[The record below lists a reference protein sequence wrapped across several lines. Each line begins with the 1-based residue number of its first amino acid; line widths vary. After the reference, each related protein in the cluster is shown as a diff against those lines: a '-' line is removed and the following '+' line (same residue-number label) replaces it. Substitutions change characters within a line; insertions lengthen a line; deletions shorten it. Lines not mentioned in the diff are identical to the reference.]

1 MANHVENYIRVK
13 NCNQAVIDELQRI
26 FSEKDDIGDTH
37 TIDLVN
43 GIYGKNWTNDDYDR
57 GWMFENVG
65 AKWVYGQ
72 IESEYENEI
81 VINLTSAWD
90 AVNPLLKQL
99 CSKLICIKEDVVIEN
114 RFEDEGL
121 DPMGVAYISSVY
133 DSVEYLDEEVD
144 VYKFYED
151 EEYREEVYEMLEELM
166 DEERKIHQEVLDEL
180 KEERETY
187 KEEDD
192 KEIL

>member
-1 MANHVENYIRVK
+1 MANHVENYIKVK

-26 FSEKDDIGDTH
+26 FSVKDEIGDTG

-43 GIYGKNWTNDDYDR
+43 GIYDKNWTNDDYDR
-57 GWMFENVG
+57 AWVNEYVG

-72 IESEYENEI
+72 IENETEDEI
-81 VINLTSAWD
+81 TINLTSAWD

-114 RFEDEGL
+114 SFEDEGL
-121 DPMGVAYISSVY
+121 DPMGIAYYSSEY
-133 DSVEYLDEEVD
+133 GTEEYLDAVVD

-151 EEYREEVYEMLEELM
+151 EEYRDEVYEMLEELLEEERRIHKEVIEDLKQE
-166 DEERKIHQEVLDEL
+166 DEE
-180 KEERETY
+180 
-187 KEEDD
+187 
-192 KEIL
+192 IL

>member
-1 MANHVENYIRVK
+1 MANHVENYIKVK
-13 NCNQAVIDELQRI
+13 NINKEVVDELERI

-37 TIDLVN
+37 TIDLIN
-43 GIYGKNWTNDDYDR
+43 GIFDMDWKDEDYDR
-57 GWMFENVG
+57 GWVNDNVG

-81 VINLTSAWD
+81 TINLTSAWD

-114 RFEDEGL
+114 RFEDESL
-121 DPMGVAYISSVY
+121 DPMGVAYYSSEY
-133 DSVEYLDEEVD
+133 GSVEYLDEEVD

-151 EEYREEVYEMLEELM
+151 EEYREEVYEWLEELM
-166 DEERKIHQEVLDEL
+166 DEERRIHQEVIQEL
-180 KEERETY
+180 NEEREENE
-187 KEEDD
+187 KN
-192 KEIL
+192 I

>member
-26 FSEKDDIGDTH
+26 FSVQDEIGDVH
-37 TIDLVN
+37 TIDLIN
-43 GIYGKNWTNDDYDR
+43 RIYDKDWTNDDYDR
-57 GWMFENVG
+57 EWVLENVG

-72 IESEYENEI
+72 IEGEWDTEI
-81 VINLTSAWD
+81 SINLTSAWD

-133 DSVEYLDEEVD
+133 ESVEYLDEEVD

-151 EEYREEVYEMLEELM
+151 EEYRDEVYEMLEQLM
-166 DEERKIHQEVLDEL
+166 DEERRIHQEVLDEL
-180 KEERETY
+180 KEERENY
-187 KEEDD
+187 KE
-192 KEIL
+192 

>member
-13 NCNQAVIDELQRI
+13 NCNQAVIDELHKI
-26 FSEKDDIGDTH
+26 FSEKDDISDTH
-37 TIDLVN
+37 TIDLIN
-43 GIYGKNWTNDDYDR
+43 RIYDKDWTTDDYDR
-57 GWMFENVG
+57 EWVLENVG

-72 IESEYENEI
+72 IEGEWDTEI
-81 VINLTSAWD
+81 SINLTSAWD

-114 RFEDEGL
+114 RFEDESL
-121 DPMGVAYISSVY
+121 EPMGVAYISSVY

-151 EEYREEVYEMLEELM
+151 EEYREEVYEWLENMME
-166 DEERKIHQEVLDEL
+166 DERRIHQEVLDEL
-180 KEERETY
+180 KEEREEN
-187 KEEDD
+187 K
-192 KEIL
+192 

>member
-1 MANHVENYIRVK
+1 MANHVENYVRVK
-13 NCNQAVIDELQRI
+13 NINKEVVDELERI
-26 FSEKDDIGDTH
+26 FSEKDEIGDTH

-43 GIYGKNWTNDDYDR
+43 GIFDMEWKQDDYDR
-57 GWMFENVG
+57 GWMHENVG

-72 IESEYENEI
+72 IESEYENEV

-114 RFEDEGL
+114 RFEDESL

-151 EEYREEVYEMLEELM
+151 EEYREEVYEWLENMM
-166 DEERKIHQEVLDEL
+166 DDERRIHQEVLDEL
-180 KEERETY
+180 KEEKQNY
-187 KEEDD
+187 EE
-192 KEIL
+192 